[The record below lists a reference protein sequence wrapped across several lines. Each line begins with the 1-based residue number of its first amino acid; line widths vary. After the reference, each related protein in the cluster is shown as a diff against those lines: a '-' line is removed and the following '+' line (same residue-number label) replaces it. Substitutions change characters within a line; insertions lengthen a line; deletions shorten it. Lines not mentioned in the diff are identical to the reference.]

1 MKGRGRKKGV
11 VGGDK
16 EGAEEGR
23 RKGVVGGKREG
34 EKEGIGGEGGER
46 EW

>member
-1 MKGRGRKKGV
+1 MRGGKGV
-11 VGGDK
+11 VGGER
-16 EGAEEGR
+16 EGEEEGR